1 MSESIDRWEPEGII
15 IRALSGF
22 YDVDTGERVVRC
34 RARGK
39 FRREHITPLVGDRV
53 RFRMSGGDGY
63 VEELLPRKN
72 RFVRPAV
79 ANVDAL
85 VMLAAQVNPV
95 TEPFLIDRVAAIA
108 AEQRVELILAL
119 NKCDLNP
126 AEELYA
132 IYQNTGMTVLQISA
146 KTGQGV
152 ETLRQILKGRVAAF
166 TGNSGVGKSSLLN
179 RLFPEARLPV
189 GDVSEKLGRGRHTTR
204 HVELFSLPDGTKV
217 MDTPGFSAF
226 DTDQMELGTPEQLA
240 LAFPE
245 FAPYLGQ
252 CRFDDCAHIKE
263 KGCAVLEAL
272 AEGKIHPSRHA
283 SYVRLYEKA
292 KELKAWERKKE

>member
-1 MSESIDRWEPEGII
+1 MNDIFYPQGTI

-22 YDVDTGERVVRC
+22 YDVDTGEAVVRC

-39 FRREHITPLVGDRV
+39 FRKEKIVPLVGDRV
-53 RFRMSGGDGY
+53 TFQGSGDEGY
-63 VEELLPRKN
+63 LREILPRKN
-72 RFVRPAV
+72 SFIRPAV

-85 VMLAAQVNPV
+85 VMMAAQVNPV
-95 TEPFLIDRVAAIA
+95 TEPFLIDRVGAIA
-108 AEQRVELILAL
+108 AVQGVELILVL
-119 NKCDLNP
+119 NKCDLDP
-126 AEELYA
+126 AEELYG
-132 IYQNTGMTVLQISA
+132 IYRDTGMTVLRVSA

-152 ETLRQILKGRVAAF
+152 EELRQILSGKLVAF
-166 TGNSGVGKSSLLN
+166 TGNSGIGKSSLLN
-179 RLFPEARLPV
+179 ALYPEARMAT
-189 GDVSEKLGRGRHTTR
+189 GEVSEKLGRGRHTTR
-204 HVELFSLPDGTKV
+204 HVELFTLPDGTRI

-245 FAPYLGQ
+245 FEPYLGK

-272 AEGKIHPSRHA
+272 REGKIQPSRHE
-283 SYVRLYEKA
+283 SYVRLYEKV
-292 KELKAWERKKE
+292 KEIKPWEKD

>member
-1 MSESIDRWEPEGII
+1 MNDISYPQGTI

-22 YDVDTGERVVRC
+22 YDVDTGEAIVRC

-39 FRREHITPLVGDRV
+39 FRKEKIVPLVGDRV
-53 RFRMSGGDGY
+53 TFQGSGDEGY
-63 VEELLPRKN
+63 LREILPRKN
-72 RFVRPAV
+72 SFIRPAV

-85 VMLAAQVNPV
+85 VMMAAQVNPV
-95 TEPFLIDRVAAIA
+95 TEPFLIDRVGAIA
-108 AEQRVELILAL
+108 AVQGVELILVL
-119 NKCDLNP
+119 NKCDLDP
-126 AEELYA
+126 AEELYG
-132 IYQNTGMTVLQISA
+132 IYRDTGMTVLRVSA

-152 ETLRQILKGRVAAF
+152 EELRQILSGKLVAF
-166 TGNSGVGKSSLLN
+166 TGNSGIGKSSLLN
-179 RLFPEARLPV
+179 ALYPEARMAT
-189 GDVSEKLGRGRHTTR
+189 GEVSEKLGRGRHTTR
-204 HVELFSLPDGTKV
+204 HVELFTLPDGTRI

-245 FAPYLGQ
+245 FEPYLGK

-272 AEGKIHPSRHA
+272 REGKIQPSRHE
-283 SYVRLYEKA
+283 SYVRLYEKV
-292 KELKAWERKKE
+292 KEIKPWEKD